1 MAENKKYYY
10 LKLKDTFFDSEEMKI
25 LESMDNGILYQNLYL
40 KICLISLKSNGAL
53 LFKDMIPYNLD
64 MIATITRINK
74 DIVKTGLTVFK
85 QLGLITIADNET
97 IYMSDI
103 QTLIGKSSTES
114 DRVSKYKKKL
124 DTITKIEEEAS
135 NNFVENQEN
144 DCSNFVEEQ
153 EEICNNSVEKL
164 QKNYG
169 SVTPEKEKEIE
180 IEIEKEKDKEI
191 EKPDGSPLSSDF
203 DLFVK
208 ELCVVFESFTAK
220 TATSLCQLHGFKTP
234 EKREELRTAFETRRY
249 DWLECVKCAK
259 KAVEGKSKQDLATRW
274 LDFTSYLRIFL
285 RNGDEKN
292 RSIKRHYT
300 AEELAEREQKR
311 QQLELEKKQREAE
324 ESQKQLEIDKQESKK
339 RGMTLEEYYQYCEE
353 AGNSFFEDLKKSL
366 GRGGI
371 F

>member
-85 QLGLITIADNET
+85 ELGLITIADNET

-124 DTITKIEEEAS
+124 DTITKIEEEEAS

-164 QKNYG
+164 QKSYG
-169 SVTPEKEKEIE
+169 SVTPEKE
-180 IEIEKEKDKEI
+180 IEK
-191 EKPDGSPLSSDF
+191 
-203 DLFVK
+203 
-208 ELCVVFESFTAK
+208 
-220 TATSLCQLHGFKTP
+220 
-234 EKREELRTAFETRRY
+234 
-249 DWLECVKCAK
+249 
-259 KAVEGKSKQDLATRW
+259 
-274 LDFTSYLRIFL
+274 
-285 RNGDEKN
+285 
-292 RSIKRHYT
+292 
-300 AEELAEREQKR
+300 
-311 QQLELEKKQREAE
+311 
-324 ESQKQLEIDKQESKK
+324 
-339 RGMTLEEYYQYCEE
+339 
-353 AGNSFFEDLKKSL
+353 
-366 GRGGI
+366 
-371 F
+371 

>member
-208 ELCVVFESFTAK
+208 ELCVSNLTI
-220 TATSLCQLHGFKTP
+220 
-234 EKREELRTAFETRRY
+234 
-249 DWLECVKCAK
+249 LECK
-259 KAVEGKSKQDLATRW
+259 
-274 LDFTSYLRIFL
+274 
-285 RNGDEKN
+285 
-292 RSIKRHYT
+292 
-300 AEELAEREQKR
+300 
-311 QQLELEKKQREAE
+311 
-324 ESQKQLEIDKQESKK
+324 
-339 RGMTLEEYYQYCEE
+339 
-353 AGNSFFEDLKKSL
+353 LKKHKDAYHPII
-366 GRGGI
+366 G

>member
-74 DIVKTGLTVFK
+74 DIVKSGLNVFK

-103 QTLIGKSSTES
+103 QTLIGKASTES

-124 DTITKIEEEAS
+124 DTIKIEEEAS

-153 EEICNNSVEKL
+153 EENCNNSVEKL
-164 QKNYG
+164 QKNYA
-169 SVTPEKEKEIE
+169 SVTPER
-180 IEIEKEKDKEI
+180 EIEKELESEKER
-191 EKPDGSPLSSDF
+191 EKENPPPSSDF

-208 ELCVVFESFTAK
+208 ELCAVFESFTAK
-220 TATSLCQLHGFKTP
+220 TAAQLCQLDGFKSIQKQD
-234 EKREELRTAFETRRY
+234 EIKTAFNTRRY
-249 DWLECVKCAK
+249 DWVSCVKLAK
-259 KAVEGKSKQDLATRW
+259 KTVEGKNKDLATRW
-274 LDFTSYLRIFL
+274 LDFLSYLRIFL
-285 RNGDEKN
+285 KNGDEKN
-292 RSIKRHYT
+292 HSIKRHYT
-300 AEELAEREQKR
+300 AEELAELEIKR
-311 QQLELEKKQREAE
+311 KQAELEKKQREAE
-324 ESQKQLEIDKQESKK
+324 EERKQKEIDKIEAEKL
-339 RGMTLEEYYQYCEE
+339 GMTLDEYYDYFGE
-353 AGNSFFEDLKKSL
+353 GGSFFEDIKKAIAQKSQNKEKANA
-366 GRGGI
+366 
-371 F
+371 